1 MEFLPAL
8 QHGIDDLKPS
18 LFELLS
24 EQQLSSLLPPS
35 LRYLLAVATPRYP
48 RYLLPVLNS
57 FDEVYALLML
67 LVERHFLRTY
77 GGSFTE
83 NFYGLKRARVLR
95 VRGGEIPRA
104 QLGAS
109 DSVRE
114 AVKLGRDDVWKNLAV
129 LVGLPWLKRKLDE
142 GYDVHAAH
150 ANLLG
155 PGYNREREG
164 LRAGATIKERL
175 MHYYKWFLR
184 NIYPSVNAAYY
195 FSLLVFNMAY
205 LFDGTKYHSPFMW
218 LIGSR
223 IRRLGEADHKAIE
236 LATAPRNIGPA
247 RPGEGGSIFSPR
259 NLARSVQPRLLSSL
273 KILLPTSI
281 FALKF
286 LEWWHASD
294 FARQLS
300 RKAAE
305 NIELPP
311 PILPSLPPSAK
322 QQGSKQTDASEKSQP
337 TSSSS
342 SSDKTQRIDPPI
354 SSTTLL
360 PIFTVA
366 SPPSSALCPICVTPI
381 VNPTA
386 SPTGFVYCYTC
397 IHRWVD
403 GEHDRQTAFMEG
415 GAGFRA
421 GDDEEGG
428 DEGWGKEEGSR
439 EGRWESGK
447 GRDAVTGR
455 RVLGG
460 TEALRRPIPTGHPVT
475 NFATDVTS
483 QVEGFVQAQ
492 DIAEE
497 AIARDLEQ
505 DNASSSDDDS
515 SSGSDTAAQFSMIN
529 SYRRPSWVN
538 PGSRST
544 AIISSSVPERSHM
557 STSWKKH
564 SLLSK
569 KERELVRNEEK
580 SLLRDNDLLPPK
592 HPRSE
597 SSGPFDRLRS
607 DMPILGLR
615 RVKST
620 PDEES
625 AIESLSERTALLGA
639 SAGNPNQPYGGLDT
653 PKTIKKKWDEAVA
666 AGKINTTWQRETK
679 VLTKTSAPLIL
690 TSLLQ
695 YSLPV
700 ASIFTV
706 GHIGKT
712 ELGAVS
718 LASMTASIT
727 GYAVYQGLA
736 TSLDTLCAQAY
747 GSGRKHLVGLQLQR
761 MLCFLLLITIPV
773 SMVWAFG
780 TQILSLIVPEK
791 ETARLAGLYLRILIA
806 GGPGYVAF
814 ESGKRYVQAQ
824 GIFNATMY
832 ILLICA
838 PLNAFLN
845 WFMVWHL
852 GWGFIGAPIAVVITE
867 SMLPLLLFLYV
878 RFIDGYQCWGGFDRR
893 AFNNWMPMIK
903 LALPGLVMVLAEFL
917 AFEILT
923 LSSSWLGPT
932 ALAAQ
937 SVLGTITG
945 ITFQIPFPMS
955 VAASTRIANLI
966 GATLAVPAKTAAK
979 VAVFASVL
987 VGVFNLLFLSLL
999 REAIPRLFTPD
1010 EEVIAMVANLLPLCA
1025 TFQVVDSLATNCNGI
1040 LRGLGRQEIGGYVG
1054 LFAYY
1059 VVGIPISFGTGF
1071 GPLQWG
1077 LYGLW
1082 SGPAVALAIVSA
1094 IEGWFIWQTSWDSAV
1109 EAAKARN
1116 SAN

>member
-236 LATAPRNIGPA
+236 LATAPRNVGPA

-322 QQGSKQTDASEKSQP
+322 QQGSKQADGSEKPRP
-337 TSSSS
+337 TSSL
-342 SSDKTQRIDPPI
+342 SDKTQRIDPPI

-360 PIFTVA
+360 PILTVA

-403 GEHDRQTAFMEG
+403 GEHDRQIAFMEG

-475 NFATDVTS
+475 NFAADVTS
-483 QVEGFVQAQ
+483 QVEGLVQAH

-515 SSGSDTAAQFSMIN
+515 SSGSDTATQFSMIN

-557 STSWKKH
+557 SASWKKH
-564 SLLSK
+564 SHLSK
-569 KERELVRNEEK
+569 KERELVRSEEK

-597 SSGPFDRLRS
+597 SNGPFDRLRS

-625 AIESLSERTALLGA
+625 AVESLSERTALLGA
-639 SAGNPNQPYGGLDT
+639 AAGNPSQPYGGLDT
-653 PKTIKKKWDEAVA
+653 PKIVNKKWDEAVA

-761 MLCFLLLITIPV
+761 MLCFLLLIMIPV
-773 SMVWAFG
+773 SIIWAFG
-780 TQILSLIVPEK
+780 TQILSLIVPEQ
-791 ETARLAGLYLRILIA
+791 ETARLAGLYLRVLIA

-824 GIFNATMY
+824 GIFNANMY

-867 SMLPLLLFLYV
+867 SMLPLLLLLYV

-903 LALPGLVMVLAEFL
+903 LALPGLIMVLAEFL

-987 VGVFNLLFLSLL
+987 VGTFNLMFLSLL

-1025 TFQVVDSLATNCNGI
+1025 TFQVVDALATNCNGI

-1059 VVGIPISFGTGF
+1059 VVGIPISFSTGF
-1071 GPLQWG
+1071 GPLHWG

-1094 IEGWFIWQTSWDSAV
+1094 IEGWFIWQTSWESAV
-1109 EAAKARN
+1109 EDAKARN